1 MKVSGVFGLLRVE
14 LIVKIKNKK
23 FPASVRL
30 IGAKMRT
37 ANLFFC
43 RLHNSES
50 VAQDQLFYSP
60 STGNVYR
67 FACKLLSTKTHAFSK
82 GFSDW
87 KHPECLYEH
96 EKILQHR
103 NCMLAWIRH
112 AKATGTVDADLAQQL
127 QSVSVLE
134 RCPYM
139 CCSCHQILKRVGTG
153 DSHSLAMIC

>member
-1 MKVSGVFGLLRVE
+1 MLYGD
-14 LIVKIKNKK
+14 
-23 FPASVRL
+23 
-30 IGAKMRT
+30 
-37 ANLFFC
+37 LFSSQ
-43 RLHNSES
+43 LHNGES
-50 VAQDQLFYSP
+50 VVHDWLIYSQ
-60 STGNVYR
+60 SSGNADC
-67 FACKLLSTKTHAFSK
+67 FACKLLSTKAHPFIEGSR
-82 GFSDW
+82 DW